1 MNLKASTARI
11 ANSLD
16 YHYMILRLD
25 DIVLD
30 DTVVKISK
38 KDIKY

>member
-16 YHYMILRLD
+16 YYYMILRLD